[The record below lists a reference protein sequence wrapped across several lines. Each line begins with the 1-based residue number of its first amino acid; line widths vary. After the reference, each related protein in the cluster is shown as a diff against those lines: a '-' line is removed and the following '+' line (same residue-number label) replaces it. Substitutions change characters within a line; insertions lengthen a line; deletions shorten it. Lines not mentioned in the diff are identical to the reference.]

1 MVPLLFFLFSSL
13 KSYLGIL
20 GTFTSSQRMLLLSS
34 LYDFSSRVVT
44 MSIDVDDYSSSNCSE
59 WVRRML
65 VPKRTQDKTAF
76 ALTISYADTA
86 AGRATQAK
94 PHKAFNKHYFSAVN
108 RVMLNEESR
117 RITSSSLS
125 TS

>member
-1 MVPLLFFLFSSL
+1 
-13 KSYLGIL
+13 
-20 GTFTSSQRMLLLSS
+20 MLLLSS

-44 MSIDVDDYSSSNCSE
+44 LSIDLDDYSSSNCSM
-59 WVRRML
+59 WVRRMTNTLSLNQDSML

-117 RITSSSLS
+117 RIMSSSLS